1 MEDLKVVAKE
11 LLRPLAN
18 LLDWPV
24 VLQNFAHGA
33 AVAEPKEFG
42 AADKFAV
49 LTDTPATAGS
59 LAHKRMKMPLVRA
72 ATGTEANGS

>member
-11 LLRPLAN
+11 FLRPSAN
-18 LLDWPV
+18 LVDWPV

-42 AADKFAV
+42 APEKFAV
-49 LTDTPATAGS
+49 LTDTLATE
-59 LAHKRMKMPLVRA
+59 MKMPFAVRA